1 MASASALGRRRACLA
16 RALDARGG
24 GDEVWAGF
32 SRLGCPSR
40 TVGIGAVVVLSG
52 A

>member
-16 RALDARGG
+16 RALDAR